1 MENSLYVALSR
12 QMVMERQMEV
22 IANNIA
28 NMSTPGYKGEQMM
41 FVEYVGKLDTGEKV
55 SYVQDLAVMRD
66 YGEGPLSRTGNSL
79 DMAIHGQGWFV
90 VDTPQ
95 GQRYTRNGHFT
106 LDQNGQ
112 LVTSEGY
119 AVLDRQG
126 QPIRFSSADTKI
138 EISGDGTVATN
149 AGPKARLNIVNFAD
163 EQQLQKQSDS
173 LYSTDQPTQP
183 ALKAQ
188 VVQGMIEDSN
198 VQPIVEVTNMMWA
211 LRSYQAAQQLI
222 EGDDGLMRKAVD
234 TWTQQPQA
242 A

>member
-1 MENSLYVALSR
+1 MENSLYIALSR

-41 FVEYVGKLDTGEKV
+41 FVEYLGKMDTGESV
-55 SYVQDLAVMRD
+55 SYVQDLSVMRD
-66 YGEGPLSRTGNSL
+66 YGEGALSRTDNAL
-79 DMAIHGQGWFV
+79 DVAIHGQGWFV
-90 VDTPQ
+90 VDTPD

-112 LVTSEGY
+112 LVTSDGY

-126 QPIRFSSADTKI
+126 QPIRFDTTDTKI
-138 EISGDGTVATN
+138 EITGDGTIATN
-149 AGPKARLNIVNFAD
+149 AGPKGRLNIVTFAD
-163 EQQLQKQSDS
+163 QQLLHKQSAT
-173 LYSTDQPTQP
+173 LYSSDAPTQP

-188 VVQGMIEDSN
+188 VVQGMIESSN
-198 VQPIVEVTNMMWA
+198 VEPIVEVTNMMWA
-211 LRSYQAAQQLI
+211 LRNYQAAQQLI
-222 EGDDGLMRKAVD
+222 EGDDGLLRKAVN
-234 TWTQQPQA
+234 TLSQEPQA

>member
-12 QMVMERQMEV
+12 QMVVERQMEV

-41 FVEYVGKLDTGEKV
+41 FVEYVGHMSTGEKV

-119 AVLDRQG
+119 PVLDRQG
-126 QPIRFSSADTKI
+126 QPIHFNSKDTKI
-138 EISGDGTVATN
+138 EVSADGTIATN

-163 EQQLQKQSDS
+163 EQLLHKQSDT
-173 LYSTDQPTQP
+173 LFSTDQPPQT

-188 VVQGMIEDSN
+188 VIQGMIEDSN
-198 VQPIVEVTNMMWA
+198 VQPVVEVTNMMWA

-222 EGDDGLMRKAVD
+222 EGDDGLIRKAVD

>member
-1 MENSLYVALSR
+1 MENSLYIALSR
-12 QMVMERQMEV
+12 QMVMERQMDV

-41 FVEYVGKLDTGEKV
+41 FVEYVGQMDTGEKV

-66 YGEGPLSRTGNSL
+66 YGEGPLSRTGNPL
-79 DMAIHGQGWFV
+79 DLAIHGPGWFV
-90 VDTPQ
+90 VDTLE

-112 LVTSEGY
+112 LVTSDGY
-119 AVLDRQG
+119 PVLYRQG
-126 QPIRFSSADTKI
+126 QPIRFTNADTKI
-138 EISGDGTVATN
+138 EISGDGTIATN
-149 AGPKARLNIVNFAD
+149 LGPKARLNIVTFAD
-163 EQQLQKQSDS
+163 EQQLHKQSS
-173 LYSTDQPTQP
+173 TLYSTDQPAQP

-188 VVQGMIEDSN
+188 VAQGMIENSN
-198 VQPIVEVTNMMWA
+198 VEPIVEVTNMMWA

-222 EGDDGLMRKAVD
+222 EGDDGLLRKAVD